1 MKKIE
6 VFTFRMIDKALED
19 SQLPVLNDPQAP
31 SGKPKLANLIS
42 DIALPP

>member
-1 MKKIE
+1 
-6 VFTFRMIDKALED
+6 MIDKALED

-42 DIALPP
+42 DIALPPWHDSSKVFPS